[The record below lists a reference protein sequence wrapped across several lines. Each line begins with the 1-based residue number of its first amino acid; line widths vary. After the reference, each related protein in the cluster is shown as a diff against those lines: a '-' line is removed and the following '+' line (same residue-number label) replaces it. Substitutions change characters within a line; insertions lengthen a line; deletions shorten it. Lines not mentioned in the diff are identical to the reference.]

1 MLRQVVS
8 ASALALLSGM
18 AVAADIPVEPL
29 PPPMI
34 APTPIAFNWSGFY
47 IGAHGGW
54 GWGGGAFDDGFVVG
68 GQLGVNWQ
76 FNSFVLGAEGDGS
89 FVDWGGGTDAVGTGR
104 LRAGLA
110 FDRFL
115 VYGTGGVALQDFDD
129 VGWVAGGGAEY
140 AITDNVTIGA
150 EYLHYELDND
160 SADVVRGRVNL
171 LFGML
176 AGL

>member
-1 MLRQVVS
+1 MLRLVAS
-8 ASALALLSGM
+8 ASALALLSGI
-18 AVAADIPVEPL
+18 AAAADLPVFEPA

-34 APTPIAFNWSGFY
+34 SPMPIAFNWSGFY

-54 GWGGGAFDDGFVVG
+54 GWGGGGFDDGFVVG

-76 FNSFVLGAEGDGS
+76 FNNFVLGAEGDGS
-89 FVDWGGGTDAVGTGR
+89 FVDWGGTDAVGTAR
-104 LRAGLA
+104 LRGGIA

-115 VYGTGGVALQDFDD
+115 AYGTGGVALQDFEE

-140 AITDNVTIGA
+140 AVTDNVTVGV
-150 EYLHYELDND
+150 EYLHYDIEDNE
-160 SADVVRGRVNL
+160 SDVVRGRVNL